1 MILKKKVLLPG
12 GHPRSGTTLMRAM
25 LDAHEFVRCGEETR
39 ILPHLISVRVFHRL
53 DLYKN
58 HLIIIFTTFTQTLL
72 TYDSPQQKNVKLLN
86 VPWHN

>member
-39 ILPHLISVRVFHRL
+39 ILPHLISVRVFHRF
-53 DLYKN
+53 D
-58 HLIIIFTTFTQTLL
+58 F
-72 TYDSPQQKNVKLLN
+72 
-86 VPWHN
+86 